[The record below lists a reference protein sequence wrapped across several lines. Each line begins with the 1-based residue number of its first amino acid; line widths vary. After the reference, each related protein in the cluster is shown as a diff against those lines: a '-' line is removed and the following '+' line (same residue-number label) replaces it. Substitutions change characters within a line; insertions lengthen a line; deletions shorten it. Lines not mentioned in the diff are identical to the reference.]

1 MKKRPAGAR
10 RGPAR
15 PVERDVAVVRAVSAW
30 FRQHQRDL
38 PWRAEDPL
46 RGAGYRDAYRS
57 LVSEFMLQ
65 QTQVSRVM
73 EKFGPFMA
81 KFPTVHA
88 LAIAH
93 EDEVLAAW
101 TGLGYYRRA
110 RLLHAAARAI
120 VERHSGVVPESVEDL
135 EALPGVGRYTAGA
148 VASMA
153 HGRAA
158 ALVDTNVSRVLLRV
172 EGKDLDAKEG
182 AAWAWERAGTLAAT
196 AHATRGTTAG
206 VFNEGLMELGA
217 LVCVSGT
224 PRCGECPLAR
234 GAGGLCIAERRG
246 WEGRIPRVAAKAART
261 PVTFVMVVAR
271 DRAGRV
277 LLEQR
282 SAEGLWAGLWQ
293 PPTVELVDQKDELT
307 APLLRRAL
315 RLTGARGL
323 LRTGDFVFKTTH
335 REVRCVV
342 WACELSGK
350 AAPKS
355 RRWVAQN
362 ELRMFGLSS
371 PVRRVLGC

>member
-1 MKKRPAGAR
+1 MDPV
-10 RGPAR
+10 RGT
-15 PVERDVAVVRAVSAW
+15 
-30 FRQHQRDL
+30 
-38 PWRAEDPL
+38 
-46 RGAGYRDAYRS
+46 GYRDAYRS

-65 QTQVSRVM
+65 QTQVSRVL
-73 EKFGPFMA
+73 EKFGPFLA

-88 LAIAH
+88 LARAH

-110 RLLHAAARAI
+110 RLLHAAARAV
-120 VERHSGVVPESVEDL
+120 VEQHDGVVPESVEDL

-172 EGKDLDAKEG
+172 EGKDLDVKEG
-182 AAWAWERAGTLAAT
+182 AAWAWERAESLASA
-196 AHATRGTTAG
+196 AHKARGTTAG

-224 PRCGECPLAR
+224 PRCGECPLGN
-234 GAGGLCIAERRG
+234 GAAGLCIAEQRG
-246 WEGRIPRVAAKAART
+246 WQGRIPRLAARAART
-261 PVTFVMVVAR
+261 GVTFVMVVAR
-271 DRAGRV
+271 DSAGRV

-282 SAEGLWAGLWQ
+282 PAAGLWAGLWQ
-293 PPTVELVDQKDELT
+293 PPTLELVDPRDEPT
-307 APLLRRAL
+307 APVLRRL
-315 RLTGARGL
+315 LKLTGARGL
-323 LRTGDFVFKTTH
+323 HRTGDFVFKTTH

-342 WACELSGK
+342 WGCELSGK

-362 ELRMFGLSS
+362 ELRTFGLSS
-371 PVRRVLGC
+371 PVRRMLGC